1 MYNGERFNSISHL
14 IGTLL
19 AIAAAVLLIIRAA
32 LHGNA
37 YDIVSACI
45 YGACLILL
53 YGVSTIYHSV
63 HSPKLK
69 QILQKT
75 DHCSIYL
82 LIAGS
87 YTPYALVTLRG
98 GWGWSLFGVS
108 WGFALIGIIQ
118 EFIFGKGQ
126 RILSLLIYLL
136 MGWLIL
142 VAIIPTIRLL
152 PLPGL
157 LWLGAGGLFY
167 TVGIYWFVHDE
178 QIKHGHGIWHLF
190 VLLGSIAQYISI
202 YGWVIGYNK

>member
-19 AIAAAVLLIIRAA
+19 AIAAATVLIIRAA

-37 YDIVSACI
+37 YDIVAACI

-53 YGVSTIYHSV
+53 YGASTLYHSIRSARIK
-63 HSPKLK
+63 H
-69 QILQKT
+69 ILQKT

-98 GWGWSLFGVS
+98 GWGWSLFGIS

-118 EFIFGKGQ
+118 ELIFGKGK

-142 VAIIPTIRLL
+142 FAIIPTVRLL

-157 LWLGAGGLFY
+157 IWLALGGIFY

-178 QIKHGHGIWHLF
+178 DIKHGHGIWHLF

-202 YGWVIGYNK
+202 YGWVIGYQK